1 MKSNGRLSWGV
12 KFLVLGILVAC
23 FLAVRASAEPTPLYQ
38 ANFTLPFQ
46 VLWGGMVLQPGEY
59 SITLDPAG
67 SKSFVTVRG
76 ENGAVSLTLRSI
88 SRRAF
93 VGQSALV
100 VKRDGRKRMVH
111 AVDLAEVGVVL
122 YFEVHGRQHLA
133 RDPERMERVPIR
145 SVPWG
150 ACPEYCLG

>member
-1 MKSNGRLSWGV
+1 MNSNRR
-12 KFLVLGILVAC
+12 FLVLGILIAC
-23 FLAVRASAEPTPLYQ
+23 FLAVRAGAEPAPLYQ

-46 VLWGGMVLQPGEY
+46 VLCGGTLLEPGEY
-59 SITLDPAG
+59 FITLDPAG
-67 SKSFVTVRG
+67 SNSLVTIRG
-76 ENGAVSLTLRSI
+76 EGGAVSLTLRST

-111 AVDLAEVGVVL
+111 AVYLAELGVVL
-122 YFEVHGRQHLA
+122 YFERDGRQRLA